1 MNEGFKREQ
10 IDNLK
15 NRELIY
21 VKNFNRFVSDVQSY
35 SNILSLLKSHNF
47 NEFKVEDKIYCIE
60 VTPDI
65 NFLKLISNLNEHL
78 DSKINLDKI
87 IFFISKENEN
97 LIDIETHLPDILK
110 GSSIGYKLYKLLI
123 NKFDYISSNKHALP
137 DALNLWYNLL
147 MDDDLYCITSN
158 YFSYA
163 IDKKIGDDKLKE
175 IIDNVKNRKE
185 VKKVEYD
192 DDITAHYYKITSKT
206 I

>member
-87 IFFISKENEN
+87 ILFISKENEN

-123 NKFDYISSNKHALP
+123 NKFDYISSNKHASP

-147 MDDDLYCITSN
+147 MDDDLYCITSS

-163 IDKKIGDDKLKE
+163 IDKKISDDKLKE
-175 IIDNVKNRKE
+175 IIDNVKNRNE